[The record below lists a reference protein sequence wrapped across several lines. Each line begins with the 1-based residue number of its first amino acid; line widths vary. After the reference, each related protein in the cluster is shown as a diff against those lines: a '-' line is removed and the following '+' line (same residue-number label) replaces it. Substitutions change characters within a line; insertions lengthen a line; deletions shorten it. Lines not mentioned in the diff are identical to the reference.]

1 MRLPLGALLV
11 VLPVAAA
18 SVVSVSS
25 ADELRAAFADA
36 SATEVRLAAD
46 IFLGADESFTSRD
59 AREDLRAD
67 GGADVRADAARFC
80 ADAAAA
86 QRLRRRLAA
95 AVGRAV
101 DARADEPH
109 ARRLRRRPRGRASL
123 SADNA
128 AFVRCATD
136 DGDGGAVAV
145 YGANATLANCSF
157 VACRAAGEGGA
168 IFAERARL
176 EVTGSTFADGAAADG
191 GAIYARES
199 STTVTDSTFASSS
212 SSASGGSLGV
222 EGGSL
227 ALARAAFSGCVA
239 GRDGGGLYASTGT
252 SLTITN
258 ASFAD
263 CQAGADGADAEGG
276 AIYALSESLA
286 VDGSTF
292 ERNVARK
299 GMALTHECSGGRLAM
314 AHTTFAH
321 NVYSDG
327 RSVVRLASLAE
338 ASLDVIDAYG
348 NDNKGDGTFVF
359 SQLTNLNVRN
369 STFHDNFD
377 RVFRAFQFYTGT
389 FLIADCVFANNLDEK
404 ESDDSGGV
412 AMFVKESPTSQIRI
426 VRTTFENNTAYD
438 DRHSYGGALFLKS
451 DAVVEDC
458 VFRGN
463 SATEG
468 GAIYVDIAAAEFKI
482 YRSVFEN
489 NVADI
494 GGAIASCASSGD
506 YTWNGLMVVADV
518 AATRNAALRAD
529 ADKEGGGFLK
539 VNGGRLAL
547 KNVSLAGNSAAGAPS
562 GLGLRYAVAELHRV
576 RSLSPNQT
584 LFLANSVTV
593 DFYCLDEL
601 VPVEAPDQ
609 YNEIAVTYAAD
620 ECSLCR
626 EGRAWD
632 GDSCEPCPPGTA
644 KATGD
649 AACGACPAGTVQ
661 PYLGFTACAECTEN
675 RVPDADAV
683 DCEPCATYG
692 ANTCASP
699 GDAVCA
705 CCEGFYDAGGT
716 CRSCPKGASCPFG
729 SELAS
734 LVVKEKWFRT
744 TASSKKLY
752 RCPGGGDACPGG
764 NATGEGLCADGYDGV
779 LCSDCERGH
788 YATAGGVAFTCDG
801 CDSGARGLSLGVYAF
816 LFLLGF
822 CGGIWLIFA
831 ERGRECFIFVADTQG
846 GAANDVVGAVKDLG
860 AEDGGM
866 YANLG
871 RHIGKFKAICAFYQI
886 VSSVPVVYGATLNVP
901 DVYGHFLRVASVTT
915 FGFSELLATRCLSSA
930 SNERYYATTLVGTT
944 VTPFVLLAFLAASY
958 AVAKVKEKR
967 PEQLQRT
974 GMLLIEGFL
983 LFLHLSLP
991 LLSIGS
997 VSALVCDAYDFG
1009 DGGDESFLR
1018 VAPAISCDG
1027 SLYRRFVRVYGILC
1041 VVLYPI
1047 GVPLVYFVLL
1057 YGARNEL
1064 NPTESAEALAV
1075 LEHFSDHEIDF
1086 NVHKE
1091 VKVAEGLGDTPH
1103 QNHQHGTAVRN
1114 AISHNARASLIR
1126 RDTFQRGPAPRCR
1139 DDFREIWGGNTTR
1152 NRHRHAWYLWRD
1164 YEPRVYWWE
1173 CLEVLRRVF
1182 FTALIAILD
1191 QGSKLQLAIAV
1202 AVAILYL
1209 AAYIQYRPFVFEE
1222 DDAIAEIA
1230 SWAIVITLFV
1240 CLMIRAEIALH
1251 RPGLAV
1257 LSNLLLFAAA
1267 LLPLFA
1273 FATVVAGALG
1283 EKPPEEEEKEE
1294 AEKPDS
1300 PPGSPWGDD
1309 KAPPGGLSP
1318 SELAARASG
1327 ATAAVARAEQEA
1339 EVYDRVYEDDAPA
1352 SPVTCGAACL
1362 PDFGPRGGV
1371 TFSEPASLPRDFGQT
1386 ESL

>member
-1 MRLPLGALLV
+1 M
-11 VLPVAAA
+11 
-18 SVVSVSS
+18 
-25 ADELRAAFADA
+25 
-36 SATEVRLAAD
+36 
-46 IFLGADESFTSRD
+46 
-59 AREDLRAD
+59 
-67 GGADVRADAARFC
+67 
-80 ADAAAA
+80 
-86 QRLRRRLAA
+86 
-95 AVGRAV
+95 
-101 DARADEPH
+101 
-109 ARRLRRRPRGRASL
+109 
-123 SADNA
+123 
-128 AFVRCATD
+128 
-136 DGDGGAVAV
+136 
-145 YGANATLANCSF
+145 
-157 VACRAAGEGGA
+157 
-168 IFAERARL
+168 
-176 EVTGSTFADGAAADG
+176 
-191 GAIYARES
+191 
-199 STTVTDSTFASSS
+199 
-212 SSASGGSLGV
+212 
-222 EGGSL
+222 
-227 ALARAAFSGCVA
+227 
-239 GRDGGGLYASTGT
+239 
-252 SLTITN
+252 
-258 ASFAD
+258 
-263 CQAGADGADAEGG
+263 
-276 AIYALSESLA
+276 
-286 VDGSTF
+286 
-292 ERNVARK
+292 
-299 GMALTHECSGGRLAM
+299 
-314 AHTTFAH
+314 
-321 NVYSDG
+321 
-327 RSVVRLASLAE
+327 
-338 ASLDVIDAYG
+338 
-348 NDNKGDGTFVF
+348 
-359 SQLTNLNVRN
+359 
-369 STFHDNFD
+369 
-377 RVFRAFQFYTGT
+377 
-389 FLIADCVFANNLDEK
+389 
-404 ESDDSGGV
+404 
-412 AMFVKESPTSQIRI
+412 
-426 VRTTFENNTAYD
+426 
-438 DRHSYGGALFLKS
+438 
-451 DAVVEDC
+451 
-458 VFRGN
+458 FRGN

-468 GAIYVDIAAAEFKI
+468 GAIYVDIAAAEFRI

-489 NVADI
+489 NVAEI
-494 GGAIASCASSGD
+494 GGGVASCASSGD

-518 AATRNAALRAD
+518 AAARNVALLAD

-547 KNVSLAGNSAAGAPS
+547 KNVSLAGNAAAGAPS

-626 EGRAWD
+626 EGREWD

-661 PYLGFTACAECTEN
+661 PYSGFTACAECTEN

-692 ANTCASP
+692 DNRCASP

-744 TASSKKLY
+744 TATSRKLY
-752 RCPGGGDACPGG
+752 RCPGGDDACPGG

-788 YATAGGVAFTCDG
+788 YATSDALTFTCEA
-801 CDSGARGLSLGVYAF
+801 CDQSARGLSLGVYFF

-901 DVYGHFLRVASVTT
+901 DVYGHFLRVASVTN

-1091 VKVAEGLGDTPH
+1091 VKAAEGLGDTPS
-1103 QNHQHGTAVRN
+1103 QNTAVRN

-1126 RDTFQRGPAPRCR
+1126 RDTFQAGLMDIRDGRLDGSVRGAS
-1139 DDFREIWGGNTTR
+1139 TR
-1152 NRHRHAWYLWRD
+1152 YISVDAFKYLWRD

-1209 AAYIQYRPFVFEE
+1209 AAYIHYRPFVFEE

-1283 EKPPEEEEKEE
+1283 KKPPEEEEA

-1300 PPGSPWGDD
+1300 PPGSPRGDD
-1309 KAPPGGLSP
+1309 KAPPDGLSP
-1318 SELAARASG
+1318 SELDASG

-1362 PDFGPRGGV
+1362 PDFV
-1371 TFSEPASLPRDFGQT
+1371 TFSEPAPLPPPRDFRET